1 MESNRANQVG
11 LFPSQGDADRIK
23 TEGIRLSDIQ
33 REAFETAKSKGF
45 THEDNFP
52 EQCMLVVTEL
62 AEAVECYRRHGLDK
76 SGFLYYDGK
85 KPEGIAI
92 EMADVILR
100 ACNVC
105 SYFEI
110 PLEKAIIAKMAHN
123 KTRPYRHGGKI
134 V

>member
-1 MESNRANQVG
+1 MET
-11 LFPSQGDADRIK
+11 PSL
-23 TEGIRLSDIQ
+23 TLESIQ

-45 THEDNFP
+45 AREDNFP

-62 AEAVECYRRHGLDK
+62 AEAVECYRRHGLDET
-76 SGFLYYDGK
+76 GFLYFDGK
-85 KPEGIAI
+85 KPEGIAS

-105 SYFEI
+105 SYFGI
-110 PLEKAIIAKMAHN
+110 PLEKAIVAKMAYN